1 MRVNGQS
8 VASISAVISEN
19 EAILALVTTK
29 GDHRVDS
36 RRTPR
41 RNVSGQQTPLEE
53 NRSLA
58 LAGTDTNR
66 KLHPLLDIADKT

>member
-1 MRVNGQS
+1 MSANENS

-19 EAILALVTTK
+19 EAILALLATK
-29 GDHRVDS
+29 PDHWRPGTRGS
-36 RRTPR
+36 RPR
-41 RNVSGQQTPLEE
+41 KKNARCVAA
-53 NRSLA
+53 RA